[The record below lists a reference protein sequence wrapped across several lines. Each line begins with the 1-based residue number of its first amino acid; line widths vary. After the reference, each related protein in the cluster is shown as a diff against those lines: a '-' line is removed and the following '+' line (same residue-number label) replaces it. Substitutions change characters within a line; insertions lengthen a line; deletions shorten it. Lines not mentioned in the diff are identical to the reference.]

1 MDENF
6 TLVKNQNSIYF
17 YIEEAALLFTNF
29 ALFTSFFWKYL
40 QIFIKKRDKEST
52 HAWFSKTAEDLQ
64 VLLAVSEVLNIF
76 EYHILN
82 KQESKKQICHI
93 LV

>member
-1 MDENF
+1 MDAKF
-6 TLVKNQNSIYF
+6 TLVKNQNSISF
-17 YIEEAALLFTNF
+17 RIEEAALLLTDF

-40 QIFIKKRDKEST
+40 QIFIKRDKEST
-52 HAWFSKTAEDLQ
+52 HAWFSKIVEDLQ

-76 EYHILN
+76 EYHILY
-82 KQESKKQICHI
+82 KQDSKKQICNL